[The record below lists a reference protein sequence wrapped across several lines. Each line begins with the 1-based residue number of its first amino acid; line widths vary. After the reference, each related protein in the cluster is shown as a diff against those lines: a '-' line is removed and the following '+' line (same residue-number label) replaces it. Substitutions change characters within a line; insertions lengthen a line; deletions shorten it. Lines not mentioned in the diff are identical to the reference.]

1 MLDSTA
7 LADLIAELVGDHVE
21 RATAPLIARI
31 GELEARET
39 VAGVAER
46 LAEIERDLPA
56 LAERVAAPLI
66 DDRIKAI
73 PTPRNGHDVSDI
85 VMKQD
90 GNTVELRFTVGD
102 TDTVFEIELPVA
114 EKGEPGR
121 DGLDGKDGRDG
132 KDGAP
137 GKVEMI
143 KAWEDRVH
151 YAGEIVA
158 FNGATYQAQRDT
170 GRLPET
176 DDWACIA
183 ARGADGRDG
192 RQIVIRG
199 THDAAYT
206 YSELD
211 VVAMN
216 GASFVAKRDDPGP
229 CPGDGWQLMAAQGK
243 RGAPGERGVMG
254 EKGERG
260 QPGPGVVDAS
270 VNDEGVLQIRHAD
283 GSTVA
288 ADFYPLF
295 DRMRGR

>member
-102 TDTVFEIELPVA
+102 TDTVFEIELPTP

-121 DGLDGKDGRDG
+121 DGKDGRDGIDG

-143 KAWEDRVH
+143 KAWQDRVH
-151 YAGEIVA
+151 YAGEIVT
-158 FNGATYQAQRDT
+158 FNGATYQAQKDT

-176 DDWACIA
+176 DDWTCIA

-199 THDAAYT
+199 THDAACT

-243 RGAPGERGVMG
+243 RGAPGERGAMG

-260 QPGPGVVDAS
+260 QPGPGVVEAAVD
-270 VNDEGVLQIRHAD
+270 DEGVLQIRHSD
-283 GSTVA
+283 GSVVA

>member
-39 VAGVAER
+39 LAGVAER

-56 LAERVAAPLI
+56 IAERVAAPLI

-121 DGLDGKDGRDG
+121 DGKDGRDGIDG

-143 KAWEDRVH
+143 KAWQDRVH
-151 YAGEIVA
+151 YAGEIVT
-158 FNGATYQAQRDT
+158 FNGATYQAQKDT

-176 DDWACIA
+176 DDWTCIA

-199 THDAAYT
+199 THDAACT

-243 RGAPGERGVMG
+243 RGAPGERGAMG

-260 QPGPGVVDAS
+260 QPGPGVVEAAVD
-270 VNDEGVLQIRHAD
+270 DEGVLQIRHSD
-283 GSTVA
+283 GSVVA

>member
-1 MLDSTA
+1 MLDSHA

-31 GELEARET
+31 GELETRDKSFPAMPIPRD
-39 VAGVAER
+39 GV
-46 LAEIERDLPA
+46 DGK
-56 LAERVAAPLI
+56 
-66 DDRIKAI
+66 DG
-73 PTPRNGHDVSDI
+73 RNGHDVSDI
-85 VMKQD
+85 VMKQN

-102 TDTVFEIELPVA
+102 TDTVFEIELPAA

-121 DGLDGKDGRDG
+121 DGIDGKDGRDGIDG

-151 YAGEIVA
+151 YAGEIVS
-158 FNGATYQAQRDT
+158 FGGATYQAQRDT

-176 DDWACIA
+176 DDWTCIA

-199 THDAAYT
+199 THDAACN

-229 CPGDGWQLMAAQGK
+229 CPGEGWQLMAAQGK
-243 RGAPGERGVMG
+243 RGASGERGMMG

-260 QPGPGVVDAS
+260 APGPGLAEASIDDDA
-270 VNDEGVLQIRHAD
+270 VLRLRSSD
-283 GSTVA
+283 GSAVA
-288 ADFYPLF
+288 VDFYPLF
-295 DRMRGR
+295 DRVRPS